1 MNANDSEKSK
11 SRKYMGMSAYRAF
24 FGHLDG
30 YLPGVHFES
39 RQAVKAARLHKE
51 REAGI
56 SWGLDEDGQRAAD
69 AIVLNQGYEDDLD
82 NWDEVIYTGAGG
94 RDRNTGRQVEDQTWE
109 NRGNAGLRRS
119 RISSRPVRVIRGS
132 AGQEDYSP
140 VNGYR
145 YDGLYQ
151 VVEEWVEV
159 GKAGFR
165 ICRFRLR
172 RLSDEEQGLT
182 SVERK
187 IRDLIDEQERGVVD
201 EEGDGASEAPV
212 QRRAVTVERIVRDTA
227 VVRRVKRWHEY
238 VCQICALSLT
248 VGAEGKR
255 YAEGAHIQ
263 ALGGSTRGPDVEGN
277 VLCLCPNC
285 HVRLDRGALYLTD
298 DFHVVD
304 RYADGPE
311 SLPTPL
317 RTTAQHHIGKRFLR
331 AHRRFWRVIDQES

>member
-1 MNANDSEKSK
+1 MA
-11 SRKYMGMSAYRAF
+11 AYRAF
-24 FGHLDG
+24 FGHVDEC
-30 YLPGVHFES
+30 LPGVHFES
-39 RQAVKAARLHKE
+39 RQAVKDAKLHKE

-56 SWGLDEDGQRAAD
+56 SWGLDANGERAAD

-82 NWDEVIYTGAGG
+82 KWDEVIYTGAGG
-94 RDRNTGRQVEDQTWE
+94 RDRNTGRQIEDQTWE

-119 RISSRPVRVIRGS
+119 RILANPIRVIRGS
-132 AGQEDYSP
+132 EGERDYSP
-140 VNGYR
+140 ASGYR

-151 VVEEWVEV
+151 IVEEWTEV

-172 RLSDEEQGLT
+172 RLPAETQELTPVEQQVRDILDRQGQGAADEN
-182 SVERK
+182 SADVP
-187 IRDLIDEQERGVVD
+187 GV
-201 EEGDGASEAPV
+201 AT
-212 QRRAVTVERIVRDTA
+212 QRRKATVERIVRDTA

-238 VCQICALSLT
+238 TCQICALTLT
-248 VGAEGKR
+248 VGAGGKS

-263 ALGGSTRGPDVEGN
+263 ALGGSAGGPDVEGN

-304 RYADGPE
+304 RYVEGLT
-311 SLPTPL
+311 SLTVPL
-317 RTTAQHHIGKRFLR
+317 RTVAQHRIGKRFLR
-331 AHRRFWRVIDQES
+331 AHRRFWRISDLDR